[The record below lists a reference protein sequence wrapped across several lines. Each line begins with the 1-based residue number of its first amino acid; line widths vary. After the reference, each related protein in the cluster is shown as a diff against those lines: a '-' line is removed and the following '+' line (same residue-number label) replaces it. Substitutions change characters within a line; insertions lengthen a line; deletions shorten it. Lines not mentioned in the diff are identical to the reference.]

1 MPFVDKIALV
11 LVQVVLCVYIVSSTM
26 KGDV

>member
-26 KGDV
+26 KEDV